1 MTRRQYAGSTAETDL
16 PHMKPTR
23 IFRHED
29 WIQPGRLTEYLD
41 ARAVPWELV
50 RIDRGDRVPN
60 EIGDVSGLAF
70 LGGTMS
76 VNDDYAWLEDEMRLI
91 RKAAAEDVPMLGHCM
106 GSQLIAKALGG
117 TVAPMSNKEIG
128 WMQVEQCDN
137 EATRNWLRDVPHRV
151 EIFIWHHEAF
161 TLPPGAAPLYSSA
174 HCKEQAYALGN
185 SVATVAH
192 PEVTVELLEDWL
204 RIYGYDIE
212 PTVPSVQPVEAIRE
226 NLADRCAAMHRHF
239 TDRLYES
246 WMARVAAYASTE

>member
-1 MTRRQYAGSTAETDL
+1 
-16 PHMKPTR
+16 MKPIR

-41 ARAVPWELV
+41 AHAVPWELV
-50 RIDRGDRVPN
+50 CIDRGDAVPQ

-76 VNDDYAWLEDEMRLI
+76 VNDGHAWLEDELRLI
-91 RKAAAEDVPMLGHCM
+91 RKAAAVDLPMLGHCM

-117 TVAPMSNKEIG
+117 TVAPMPNKEIG
-128 WMQVEQCDN
+128 WMEVVQCDN
-137 EATRNWLRDVPHRV
+137 EAARSWLGDAPDTV

-161 TLPPGAAPLYSSA
+161 TLPQGAMPLYSSA
-174 HCKEQAYALGN
+174 YCKEQAYALGN

-192 PEVTVELLEDWL
+192 PEVTAELLEDWL

-212 PTVPSVQPVEAIRE
+212 PIVPSVQPIEAIRDG
-226 NLADRCAAMHRHF
+226 LAERCAAMHRRF
-239 TDRLYES
+239 TDRLYDS
-246 WMARVAAYASTE
+246 WMARVTACVAAE